1 MYEILSLTIPFF
13 AAIALGSLASLKGW
27 FSLSD
32 GRILSRYVFFVV
44 LPPFMFVAI
53 TSRPVTNII
62 NLDFILL
69 YEGVTLTIFLL
80 AVFIGRFFLKLRP
93 TESGL
98 FGLTA
103 AYPNYGYIG
112 VPLALLAFG
121 QDAAVPMALVLV
133 INNILLLVLT
143 SIFTRDNQTTG
154 LWALIQ
160 TNLISLGKNPLLL
173 SVLVAVAFSASGF
186 SLPAMPDIFLKF
198 LAGAAAPTALF
209 ALGITLVG
217 QPIREAWAELSLLV
231 LMKLLL
237 HPLLIIFV
245 FLPVYLA
252 GNPAIDVLWIK
263 VAVLFTCLP
272 IAANAFAMSEYYGVY
287 SGRSATAIMVTT
299 LLASVTVPTF
309 LYLIGILFGT

>member
-1 MYEILSLTIPFF
+1 MYDILSLTIPFF
-13 AAIALGSLASLKGW
+13 AAILLGSLASLKGW
-27 FSLSD
+27 FSWSD

-53 TSRPVTNII
+53 TSRPMTNIL
-62 NLDFILL
+62 NLEFLL
-69 YEGVTLTIFLL
+69 RYEAVTIFVFLI
-80 AVFIGRFFLKLRP
+80 AVFLGRIFLKLKP

-98 FGLTA
+98 FGLNA

-121 QDAAVPMALVLV
+121 PDVAVPMALILV
-133 INNILLLVLT
+133 SNNILLLVLT
-143 SIFTRDNQTTG
+143 SIFTRDGQAEG
-154 LWALIQ
+154 LGALLW
-160 TNLISLGKNPLLL
+160 TNIVSLARNPLLL
-173 SVLVAVAFSASGF
+173 SVLVAVAFSASGLN
-186 SLPAMPDIFLKF
+186 LPAMPDIFLKF

-217 QPIREAWAELSLLV
+217 QPLREAWAELSLLV

-237 HPLLIIFV
+237 HPLLIIAV
-245 FLPVYLA
+245 FLHAHLA
-252 GNPAIDVLWIK
+252 GNGAIDILWIK

-299 LLASVTVPTF
+299 LLASVTVPAF
-309 LYLIGILFGT
+309 LYLITLIFGA

>member
-13 AAIALGSLASLKGW
+13 AAILLGSLASLKGW
-27 FSLSD
+27 FSWSD

-53 TSRPVTNII
+53 TSRPMTNIL
-62 NLDFILL
+62 NLEFLL
-69 YEGVTLTIFLL
+69 RYEGVTIFVFLI
-80 AVFIGRFFLKLRP
+80 AVFLGRVFLKLKP
-93 TESGL
+93 AESGL
-98 FGLTA
+98 FGLNA

-121 QDAAVPMALVLV
+121 PDVAVPMALILV
-133 INNILLLVLT
+133 SNNILLLVLT
-143 SIFTRDNQTTG
+143 SIFTRDGQAEG
-154 LWALIQ
+154 LGALLW
-160 TNLISLGKNPLLL
+160 TNIVSLAKNPLLL
-173 SVLVAVAFSASGF
+173 SVLVAVAFSASGLN
-186 SLPAMPDIFLKF
+186 LPAMPDIFLKF

-217 QPIREAWAELSLLV
+217 QPLREAWAELSLLV

-237 HPLLIIFV
+237 HPLLIIAV
-245 FLPVYLA
+245 FLHAHLA
-252 GNPAIDVLWIK
+252 GNGAIDILWIK

-299 LLASVTVPTF
+299 LLASVTVPAF
-309 LYLIGILFGT
+309 LYLITLIFGA

>member
-13 AAIALGSLASLKGW
+13 ASILLGSLASLKGW
-27 FSLSD
+27 FSLND

-62 NLDFILL
+62 NLEFLL
-69 YEGVTLTIFLL
+69 RYEAVTLFIFIT
-80 AVFIGRFFLKLRP
+80 AVILGRVFLKLKP

-98 FGLTA
+98 FGLNA

-121 QDAAVPMALVLV
+121 PDVAVPMALILV
-133 INNILLLVLT
+133 SNNVLLLLLT
-143 SIFTRDNQTTG
+143 SIFTRDGRAKG
-154 LWALIQ
+154 LGSLLW
-160 TNLISLGKNPLLL
+160 TNIVSLSRNPLLL
-173 SVLVAVAFSASGF
+173 SVLVAFSASGF
-186 SLPAMPDIFLKF
+186 TLPAMPDIFLKF

-217 QPIREAWAELSLLV
+217 QPIKEAWAELSLLV

-237 HPLLIIFV
+237 HPLLIIAV
-245 FLPVYLA
+245 FLQAHLS
-252 GNPAIDVLWIK
+252 GNSSIDVLWIK

-272 IAANAFAMSEYYGVY
+272 IAANAFAMSEYYGTY
-287 SGRSATAIMVTT
+287 SGRSATAIMITT
-299 LLASVTVPTF
+299 LLASVSVPAF
-309 LYLIGILFGT
+309 LYIISVIFPL